1 MLHHLHLLY
10 THWILIDFHD
20 LRLCICIWVFGY
32 LYLCIRVMRK
42 HVLTNRNRL
51 GTFETIQFWQL
62 GIWIHDNH
70 CDLTIKERHLT
81 AFAILAMFYNGH
93 MLKGHM
99 LCSFK
104 RYKSLFPSK
113 DYLKLCIQ
121 ILMNHLLNLPWPIE
135 IQRQFVPK
143 RFRDFFKRTSRLFL
157 SLL

>member
-1 MLHHLHLLY
+1 M
-10 THWILIDFHD
+10 
-20 LRLCICIWVFGY
+20 Y
-32 LYLCIRVMRK
+32 LYLCIWVFVFVHQSGGKTYPDQQKYKDKENDNSNGNVNPRDVGPLRQ
-42 HVLTNRNRL
+42 L
-51 GTFETIQFWQL
+51 QFWRL

-70 CDLTIKERHLT
+70 CKLTIKERHLT

-143 RFRDFFKRTSRLFL
+143 RFRDFFKRTSWLFL